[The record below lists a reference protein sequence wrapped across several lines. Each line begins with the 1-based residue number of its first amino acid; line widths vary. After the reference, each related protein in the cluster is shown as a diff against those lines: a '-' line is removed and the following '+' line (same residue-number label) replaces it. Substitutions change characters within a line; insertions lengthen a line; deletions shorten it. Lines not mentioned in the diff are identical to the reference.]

1 MQRLITGG
9 NEQKQS
15 ALGWQKDREEDDEE
29 EQLQQ
34 QPGGASEAAAAGAA
48 KGGGGGGGGGDDDDK
63 EIWEEEDEFD
73 FERFEE
79 EEEEEEGRE
88 HASGGSWVPPTGEQ
102 TCHARAQRACRVAR
116 GFRPAGGKA
125 YEIYYITPCAG
136 WPPSRGR
143 GRSWRACAPQ
153 T

>member
-79 EEEEEEGRE
+79 EEEEEGRE
-88 HASGGSWVPPTGEQ
+88 HASGGSWVPPTVEQ